1 MTVREVIDRSIYEHL
16 RLALVSASLLVDK
29 TLYNNIAAYETAL
42 NNLTDVCKLFGVGRY
57 DTRVGVNSNRIIIDS
72 KSKGKGTVGAT
83 AVYTYEEQ
91 ENGKFTK
98 LRYPEHTT
106 DLTYEITVVTSD
118 TTMHRSVLDLVYSIL
133 GDERYLNTLASNLT
147 LTGEPI
153 LISNIGDVEIA
164 TGDFMETKLTYL
176 VKDVW
181 LIPFKVL
188 ATDIPKLVNVDTE
201 YFANLPS

>member
-1 MTVREVIDRSIYEHL
+1 
-16 RLALVSASLLVDK
+16 
-29 TLYNNIAAYETAL
+29 
-42 NNLTDVCKLFGVGRY
+42 
-57 DTRVGVNSNRIIIDS
+57 
-72 KSKGKGTVGAT
+72 
-83 AVYTYEEQ
+83 
-91 ENGKFTK
+91 
-98 LRYPEHTT
+98 
-106 DLTYEITVVTSD
+106 
-118 TTMHRSVLDLVYSIL
+118 MHRSVLDLVYSIL